1 MHKGQPPEV
10 VQRGPKYLTWKQASY
25 SNFCK
30 DFHFFQHLRVSFR
43 GDCGSYCF
51 ISDVKRIVKFEPD
64 FGCDK
69 NEILQNAFENT
80 SVSKA
85 QLVFPKI
92 NICCW
97 KVIYHFSS
105 WHLSATDIHVAR
117 QLTFFKISSSS
128 ITENVDD
135 HDLKGKSWHIWFCK

>member
-1 MHKGQPPEV
+1 M
-10 VQRGPKYLTWKQASY
+10 
-25 SNFCK
+25 
-30 DFHFFQHLRVSFR
+30 SFR

-69 NEILQNAFENT
+69 NEILQDAFENT

-85 QLVFPKI
+85 QLAFPKI

-97 KVIYHFSS
+97 KVIYHLFSG
-105 WHLSATDIHVAR
+105 HLWATDIHLAR
-117 QLTFFKISSSS
+117 QLAFFKIRFSS
-128 ITENVDD
+128 ITANVDG
-135 HDLKGKSWHIWFCK
+135 HDLNGKS